1 MSYRLAVALALAI
14 SSPLCLTAQP
24 TPSTSAPS
32 GDRQILVVAA
42 KVDDLA
48 EDHYQWAAEM
58 AAARLKGK
66 TTVLSGGLAG
76 ALRHA
81 RENPGT
87 ASGIVEVMI
96 DVYSWREEVRIT
108 CFDSAGREVW
118 KEKTLVNAGGSEEAL
133 ARKMLERALKKAEK
147 RPACSK

>member
-1 MSYRLAVALALAI
+1 MSYRFPALALALF
-14 SSPLCLTAQP
+14 SPIYLAAQAGPATPTA
-24 TPSTSAPS
+24 T
-32 GDRQILVVAA
+32 GERQVLVVAA
-42 KVDDLA
+42 KVNDLA

-66 TTVLSGGLAG
+66 TTVISGGLAG

-81 RENPGT
+81 RENPDT
-87 ASGIVEVMI
+87 AAGIVEVMI

-108 CFDSAGREVW
+108 CFDRAGREVW
-118 KEKTLVNAGGSEEAL
+118 KEKAIVNSGGSEEAL

-147 RPACSK
+147 RPACGK